1 MPLNVPIIKGTI
13 ESFDQFVVLL
23 RNTVSQMVYK
33 HAISTVVPA
42 RNIRIGPAGGE
53 VDADN
58 GDAEGDSS
66 VPVVPTSMHPSRV
79 LRTRGIPLRLVDGQ
93 GVEVGP
99 EADPGLGADVHPETC
114 LWSSVV
120 IDDPVLIE

>member
-1 MPLNVPIIKGTI
+1 MKGQNPLETVHQTFLDELGRTTGERLLGGLEQQSHPDRQI
-13 ESFDQFVVLL
+13 EL
-23 RNTVSQMVYK
+23 
-33 HAISTVVPA
+33 AE
-42 RNIRIGPAGGE
+42 G
-53 VDADN
+53 N

-66 VPVVPTSMHPSRV
+66 VPVVPTGMHPPGV

-93 GVEVGP
+93 GVEIGP

-114 LWSSVV
+114 LRSSVV